1 MQTGRGWRSL
11 CITIVVI
18 PCTSAVGA
26 HTCKQDEDDCHSV
39 HLCCWCTHMQTGR
52 GWRSFLLHLTSH
64 RGSCK
69 VGNVSQGIVNHD
81 HFVIVS
87 GCGGH
92 DSKMRCEQIAVKQS
106 IIVKVSLLQFLRSS
120 NYLTQSPFFAV
131 CAVFLYIL
139 FYPYNFSFYFIDVS

>member
-1 MQTGRGWRSL
+1 MKVEVYRNTSLHIVAGARCDVFIMASL
-11 CITIVVI
+11 CTTIVVI
-18 PCTSAVGA
+18 LRTS
-26 HTCKQDEDDCHSV
+26 
-39 HLCCWCTHMQTGR
+39 HMQTGR
-52 GWRSFLLHLTSH
+52 GWRSFLLHLTFH

-69 VGNVSQGIVNHD
+69 VGDVSQVIVNHD